1 VPRRKKDYSDWSKEE
16 LTEHIR
22 QLEKRKKYGLV
33 WDEERTKEQFETEA
47 ENSLP
52 VLVETPELSIETD
65 PDQPTHI
72 LIEGDNYHALS
83 VLSYTHEKAVDV
95 IYIDPPFNTGS
106 NSWRYNNQ
114 FIETDDAFRHSKWL
128 SFMSKR
134 LRLAKGLL
142 KKTGIITVA
151 IDDYELSTLIL
162 LLDEI
167 FGEDNRL
174 GVVVIESNPRGR
186 TTNEFFATSHE
197 YCLFYAKD
205 SSIANILDMP
215 LSDEQSQNFTLED
228 KVSQYRLL
236 PFRRSGGLS
245 TPDERPNSYYPLY
258 YNEQEDRISAAPF
271 RDAIEIYPIDS
282 KGKRR
287 VWRFTNPDRKPS
299 VTIAIEQGD
308 LVVKKINGGYSVY
321 MKDRIKSGRKIKTV
335 WVNPK
340 YDSSTHGTVLLETI
354 LGESKTFPYPKSINT
369 VRDIL
374 LSLIRTDKEAVI
386 VDFFAGSG
394 TTAQAVLEINALDNG
409 KRQFVLVT
417 NNENNIMTEV
427 CYPRVQRIMQ
437 GYDYKGKDKT
447 LLYEKK
453 VNLTQL
459 RRANEVYA
467 EYQQAREENK
477 AIYDELKGEF
487 KDNTIR
493 LWGITNINGWKDG
506 LGGNLKYYRTDF
518 VPADPTDA
526 NKELLTF
533 RSVEMLCLRENT
545 FDFVTETDAWKIYE
559 NQNQYTGILF
569 DQLSIPEFKSALA
582 ELDEKP
588 VSVYVF
594 SLGDDNFAPEFANM
608 GERVSVR
615 SIPEAIL
622 RVYRRIY
629 Q

>member
-47 ENSLP
+47 ANSLP

-83 VLSYTHEKAVDV
+83 VLNYTHEKSVDF
-95 IYIDPPFNTGS
+95 IFIDPP
-106 NSWRYNNQ
+106 YNIGNRENRD
-114 FIETDDAFRHSKWL
+114 FKYNDSYVDKDDSFRHSKWL
-128 SFMSKR
+128 SFMEKR

-142 KKTGIITVA
+142 RDTGLIYIT
-151 IDDYELSTLIL
+151 IDDNEFAQLKL
-162 LLDEI
+162 LCDDI
-167 FGEDNRL
+167 FGEDNFVTDIVWRSRQS
-174 GVVVIESNPRGR
+174 VSNDAIISL
-186 TTNEFFATSHE
+186 NHNHIM
-197 YCLFYAKD
+197 FYAK
-205 SSIANILDMP
+205 NKQLLQGRKLD
-215 LSDEQSQNFTLED
+215 
-228 KVSQYRLL
+228 YR
-236 PFRRSGGLS
+236 FQ
-245 TPDERPNSYYPLY
+245 TNM
-258 YNEQEDRISAAPF
+258 
-271 RDAIEIYPIDS
+271 EI
-282 KGKRR
+282 
-287 VWRFTNPDRKPS
+287 FTNPDNDPNGPWTADPFDAPNIRPNLTYPIENPNTGEIFLPPTGRCWRTTEVQYLEYLRAGQIVFGTKGTSKPQLKRYKEFAPDRN
-299 VTIAIEQGD
+299 VTPTSWFDDVGTTTEGSKE
-308 LVVKKINGGYSVY
+308 LKKIFGSIVFP
-321 MKDRIKSGRKIKTV
+321 
-335 WVNPK
+335 NPK
-340 YDSSTHGTVLLETI
+340 PTRLIKQLID
-354 LGESKTFPYPKSINT
+354 
-369 VRDIL
+369 
-374 LSLIRTDKEAVI
+374 LSLRDNGI
-386 VDFFAGSG
+386 VLDFFAGSG
-394 TTAQAVLEINALDNG
+394 STAQAVIEQNFLDGFN
-409 KRQFVLVT
+409 RQCILVT

-427 CYPRVQRIMQ
+427 CYPRVQRVMQ
-437 GYDYKGKDKT
+437 GYEYQGKDKT
-447 LLYEKK
+447 LLYERK

-459 RRANEVYA
+459 RRANEIYA
-467 EYQQAREENK
+467 EYQQSREENS
-477 AIYDELKGEF
+477 ALYDELKGEF
-487 KDNTIR
+487 KDNTIH
-493 LWGITNINGWKDG
+493 LWGITNIKGWKDG